1 MGYSQLITG
10 NDFKGMGY
18 VPLSQRT
25 TKPTNRTTKSSLLSL
40 PPELRNNIY
49 ELVLLTTVPL
59 PRFSASL
66 STRVPTLLHV
76 NQQIRDEAIS
86 IYYGRAA
93 IELLVHQRRLWQFTV
108 WAESLDERAQKYL
121 LSNNEIK
128 WRVYVDKK
136 DKPYYDDKVRTILGD
151 MRRRTRGWCVIVK
164 KQKHLLLP
172 INLGCNLER
181 RQESPEE
188 HIARMK
194 KEGEKRRALAPGL
207 ATCLK
212 KEAENEAC
220 M

>member
-1 MGYSQLITG
+1 MGHSQLITG
-10 NDFKGMGY
+10 VDFKGMGY
-18 VPLSQRT
+18 IPRSQRT
-25 TKPTNRTTKSSLLSL
+25 TKPTTRTAKSSLLSL

-93 IELLVHQRRLWQFTV
+93 IELLVHQRRLWHFTV
-108 WAESLDERAQKYL
+108 WAESLDERARKYL
-121 LSNNEIK
+121 LSNSEIK

-151 MRRRTRGWCVIVK
+151 MRRRTRGWCVIDK

-181 RQESPEE
+181 RQERPEE
-188 HIARMK
+188 HTARMK
-194 KEGEKRRALAPGL
+194 KEAEKAAVI
-207 ATCLK
+207 
-212 KEAENEAC
+212 
-220 M
+220 